1 MMASAILADD
11 NGRNRHRFSGW
22 AHAALALSRAGQ
34 DEDRDTGWESAVYF
48 SKFAGQAYVE
58 ARSRGFNANVWQ
70 HGNFAGDKSVPWY
83 QFQRVARP
91 A

>member
-48 SKFAGQAYVE
+48 SKFAGQADLPPCYGPIGK
-58 ARSRGFNANVWQ
+58 RGF
-70 HGNFAGDKSVPWY
+70 
-83 QFQRVARP
+83 
-91 A
+91 